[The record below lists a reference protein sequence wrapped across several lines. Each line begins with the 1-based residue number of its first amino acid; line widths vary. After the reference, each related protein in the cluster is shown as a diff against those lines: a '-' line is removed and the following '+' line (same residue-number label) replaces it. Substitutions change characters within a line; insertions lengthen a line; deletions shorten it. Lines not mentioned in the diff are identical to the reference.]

1 MGGFFLR
8 CVFSLLTHFQHLG
21 GLIWHP
27 CAPVLR
33 KICLARSCCL
43 SKGASLCGRA
53 YELLHNPDTGVAP
66 FLGCDSC
73 SWFRCCAVYRA
84 VFVLSIAWF
93 RRRAVVHGQRCCSL
107 PPTASELNVSLW
119 CFCFNLELRPR
130 SLDTFR
136 QGSQNIYEC
145 GCLSKPRTQGNLLA
159 IVELQN

>member
-1 MGGFFLR
+1 MLARRRPVGRPMGRPMGPGTSPGSPMRRPMGIPLR

-27 CAPVLR
+27 CAPLLR

-53 YELLHNPDTGVAP
+53 YELLHNPETGVAQ

-84 VFVLSIAWF
+84 VFALSIAWF

-107 PPTASELNVSLW
+107 PTTASELNVSLW
-119 CFCFNLELRPR
+119 CF
-130 SLDTFR
+130 
-136 QGSQNIYEC
+136 
-145 GCLSKPRTQGNLLA
+145 
-159 IVELQN
+159 